1 VTTRFRYRASTG
13 RGEVVEGISEAA
25 SRQQLLDEL
34 RRRDLHAM
42 SIEEV
47 ATAVDRRDRVPG
59 RNAAVTRWARNF
71 AALMGAATPLDR
83 ALKVSAEQSG
93 HEGLARVLEEVRE
106 AVQSGEGLSDALS
119 VHPRWFPPVLPALA
133 RAGEAS
139 GALGDVLEQ
148 AADYLEEVDELRSQV
163 RTALIYPALMSVVAA
178 VGVAVLLLF
187 VVPRFSGILED
198 LGGSMPLTTRALI
211 ATGAFLH
218 GFWWLLLAIVLTSV
232 AGAREW
238 LRRPANRLRWHRSRL
253 GWPVFGDLELKLVTA
268 RFTRTLGLLLSHGL
282 PLLAALRIARAS
294 VGNLHVGAAL
304 ERGVSAVAEGHSL
317 SEGVGEALP
326 PLAVEMLAVGE
337 ESGRLA
343 TMCTRVADTFDK
355 EVRRAV
361 KVAVSLLEPAMIV
374 VFGVLVG
381 LVALAMLQA
390 IYSVNTNLS

>member
-1 VTTRFRYRASTG
+1 VSTRFRYRASTS
-13 RGEVVEGISEAA
+13 RGEVVEGVSEAA
-25 SRQQLLDEL
+25 SRQQLLEEL

-42 SIEEV
+42 SIEEI
-47 ATAVDRRDRVPG
+47 APAGGRRDRFPG
-59 RNAAVTRWARNF
+59 RNAAVARWARNF
-71 AALMGAATPLDR
+71 AALMSAATPLDR
-83 ALKVSAEQSG
+83 ALKVSADQAG
-93 HEGLARVLEEVRE
+93 HEGLARVLEEVRD
-106 AVQSGEGLSDALS
+106 AVQSGDSLSDALS
-119 VHPRWFPPVLPALA
+119 RHPRWFPPVIPALA

-139 GALGDVLEQ
+139 GALGEVLEQ
-148 AADYLEEVDELRSQV
+148 AADYLEEVEELRSQV
-163 RTALIYPALMSVVAA
+163 RAALIYPALMSVVAA

-187 VVPRFSGILED
+187 VVPRFSVILED
-198 LGGSMPLTTRALI
+198 LGGSLPLTTRALI
-211 ATGAFLH
+211 AAGGFLH
-218 GFWWLLLAIVLTSV
+218 GFWWLVLAILLAGVS
-232 AGAREW
+232 GGRGW

-253 GWPVFGDLELKLVTA
+253 GWPVLGDLELKLMAA

-294 VGNLHVGAAL
+294 VGNLHVAAIL
-304 ERGVSAVAEGHSL
+304 DGGMSAVAEGHPL
-317 SEGVGEALP
+317 SEGVRKALP

-343 TMCTRVADTFDK
+343 TMCMRVADTFDK

-374 VFGVLVG
+374 IFGVLVG